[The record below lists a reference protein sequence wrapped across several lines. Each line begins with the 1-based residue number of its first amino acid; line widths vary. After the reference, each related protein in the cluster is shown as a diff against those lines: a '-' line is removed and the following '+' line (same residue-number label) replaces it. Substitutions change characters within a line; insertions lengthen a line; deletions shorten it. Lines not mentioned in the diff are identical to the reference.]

1 MKQTELLRL
10 AVCISQGKYKEAQAI
25 CRSMPKQEKRGTWG
39 YYGIKFA
46 DWLDNTDNKPNCTI
60 FQKGNSKLPFYAFSA
75 FPIVTC
81 IGMGACGD
89 WCYSLKA
96 WRYPTAYFR
105 QAYNTV
111 MIREQSRHIAEAWH
125 KLPKGA
131 TVRLYVDGDI
141 DSTRTLAFWMEL
153 LRARPDVKAYGYS
166 KSWPLFLA
174 YAKANNFPANYKLN
188 LSGGSRYNG
197 EYLQAMQRLDC
208 VRGEFVAFKV
218 PTKQKENATRY
229 RREVAHAAKDAGHGK
244 VFVCPGK
251 CGECAR
257 GKHACGSDKFDG
269 VTVAIGIH

>member
-10 AVCISQGKYKEAQAI
+10 AVCISQGKYKKAQAI

-125 KLPKGA
+125 KLPNGV

-141 DSTRTLAFWMEL
+141 DSMATLRYWFGL
-153 LRARPDVKAYGYS
+153 LAERPDLSTYGYS
-166 KSWPLFLA
+166 KSFALFTAYKGEWPT
-174 YAKANNFPANYKLN
+174 NYKLN
-188 LSGGSRYNG
+188 LSSGSKYPVTDALRA
-197 EYLQAMQRLDC
+197 LPI
-208 VRGEFVAFKV
+208 VRGEFRAVSIPKRLAGKYGD
-218 PTKQKENATRY
+218 KEYKRA
-229 RREVAHAAKDAGHGK
+229 VIDSAKAEGIKG
-244 VFVCPGK
+244 FVCPGK
-251 CGECAR
+251 CGTCTPKH
-257 GKHACGSDKFDG
+257 GHACGSDRF
-269 VTVAIGIH
+269 AELPILIGIH

>member
-1 MKQTELLRL
+1 MTELSKRLLKIGKLANNIPRLRIEVAKL
-10 AVCISQGKYKEAQAI
+10 GQDRGGDWQRYANKFLEFLEDGKPRFTVFME
-25 CRSMPKQEKRGTWG
+25 
-39 YYGIKFA
+39 
-46 DWLDNTDNKPNCTI
+46 
-60 FQKGNSKLPFYAFSA
+60 GNSKLPFYAFSA
-75 FPIVTC
+75 LPIITC
-81 IGMGACGD
+81 PGFGECAA
-89 WCYSLKA
+89 WCYSFKA
-96 WRYPTAYFR
+96 WRYPAAFFR
-105 QAYNTV
+105 QLQNTV
-111 MIREQSRHIAEAWH
+111 LILQGQDILKSEFD
-125 KLPKGA
+125 KLPKGI
-131 TVRLYVDGDI
+131 VLRLYVDGDI